1 MFRSKVRRDLTL
13 KGKHRVVRT
22 NLPMPTDSELEI
34 LTVLWQQGECT
45 VREVHA
51 SLSESR
57 EMGYT
62 TVLKLMQIMAEKGLV
77 RRDERQRAH
86 VYEARLAQEQT
97 QQQLLGDLMERAF
110 NGSAMNL
117 VMQALQSKRASSEE
131 LLQIRSLLE
140 EFERGEQ

>member
-1 MFRSKVRRDLTL
+1 MAK
-13 KGKHRVVRT
+13 T

-34 LTVLWQQGECT
+34 LTVLWQRGPAT
-45 VREVHA
+45 VREVHD
-51 SLSESR
+51 SLSASR

-97 QQQLLGDLMERAF
+97 QQQLVGDLLERAF
-110 NGSAMNL
+110 DGSAMNL
-117 VMQALQSKRASSEE
+117 VMQALQTKRASSAE
-131 LLQIRSLLE
+131 LSQIRDLLD
-140 EFERGEQ
+140 EFERGAR